1 MENENNEEIINE
13 NSNENILSNNDKE
26 VNTEEENLIE
36 NKINKS
42 LACSVH
48 FEQNDSENVN
58 EDENNGKS
66 LNNSTGSLK
75 SILKKSNNDL
85 NISSSSNKLNNNQS
99 SELLQKDEKESN
111 IQNEDHENNEKL
123 EENLNSGDNYES
135 SVSLKDNEFSSEYN
149 RQFDDNE
156 KALIGKLDSNQ
167 NLNSYIESI
176 KGTNNEELKEIENEI
191 QRNYKEEDEKTIHN
205 KTEAIISKVI
215 EGTENIDE
223 KEQTNLDKVIKNSI
237 KEISNN
243 PDETDANKECI
254 EKLKTAYSKLYK
266 ILTNSRNNELYLM
279 KRCHELT
286 TDIVANA
293 TKVQS
298 AIQMTYESRKSAI
311 LMKTELE
318 KAWKLLEI
326 SNQNEAIA
334 QDALL
339 QIKSDYTLVRR
350 LAVEA
355 GVPTESFINEGENDD
370 KNLDSNLDTVLKEKY
385 EVERKLIASNNK
397 ILDLENTQKDL
408 KKKIEQLMCNI
419 DDQRTSMMD
428 MKEQYIT
435 LQSKYNRLERNREE
449 DRQKLQKLESTV
461 EKKEKEIDDVHHE
474 IENYKEKEKDYE
486 QRLKDEK
493 YAHDLTHKE
502 KDEIE
507 QSLISANQEIEEHVI
522 TYTKITTEK
531 QNLKNELK
539 SIEEEYQKVKEDNK
553 NLNKSKESL
562 QKKFKQSEEIKLEN
576 ENQVALLKTVNGNVL
591 HEVDNLKKEISGLK
605 KQNEDLLRER
615 DLINKSYIKSL
626 KAIQRQTNLVKL
638 GEQTKKNLEFEIIKC
653 QEEAAKMRKII
664 YSLEKERDLK
674 VMEISHI
681 KELQESKE
689 EELKINNLQLLDSN
703 KKIVETE
710 KKLCEQQKLYESV
723 RADRNIYS
731 KNLIEAQD
739 EVQDLKQKYNILNH
753 QLEQLKEEV
762 TIKEHAIV
770 TSHFEISRLEK
781 EKDNLKFQI
790 SRIQQLYEKSQ
801 EMAQSQILEQNQL
814 RRVIIEA
821 DKEKLKQR
829 KELESLVQQRDFL
842 DNFQKKLND
851 EIVLLYEK
859 LKIQSSA
866 LSKGEMQ
873 YHDRIEDIRVLKLE
887 IKKLRS
893 EKALLQ
899 TETRNIAKLKA
910 EVFYLQK
917 EYLRETTKVKV
928 LEEELESPMNVH
940 RWRKLAAADPTSFEL
955 ITKTQTLQKRLIA
968 KTEEVVEKE
977 LLLQQTKKLY
987 EEVKEML
994 RRAPGPE
1001 VLMNL
1006 RKFKE
1011 ALRFKTREAKALA
1024 SELNMYHSQINEYKL
1039 EIERLNNEIQDLKKK
1054 FYAKIQRLSRKN
1066 NVNKIIPL
1074 DIKKNIGKIK
1084 RSGGGF
1090 KFDLSNSQNHDD
1102 ESEEMYTMTDQNVN
1116 NNNLVTV

>member
-1 MENENNEEIINE
+1 MENENYEKNINE
-13 NSNENILSNNDKE
+13 NSNENKSNNDE
-26 VNTEEENLIE
+26 NINNTEEED
-36 NKINKS
+36 INKNI
-42 LACSVH
+42 ACSVH
-48 FEQNDSENVN
+48 FEKNAQENIK
-58 EDENNGKS
+58 EDENEDKS
-66 LNNSTGSLK
+66 SVKSSNNSIGSLK
-75 SILKKSNNDL
+75 SILKKSNDL
-85 NISSSSNKLNNNQS
+85 NSSLSSNNLNSQS
-99 SELLQKDEKESN
+99 KELLQKDEN
-111 IQNEDHENNEKL
+111 ENNIKSDNMKSTD
-123 EENLNSGDNYES
+123 NLES
-135 SVSLKDNEFSSEYN
+135 SVSLKDNELSTKYTRE
-149 RQFDDNE
+149 FDDNE
-156 KALIGKLDSNQ
+156 KEIIGKLESNQ
-167 NLNSYIESI
+167 NLSSYIESLQ
-176 KGTNNEELKEIENEI
+176 GNNNEELKEIEDEI
-191 QRNYKEEDEKTIHN
+191 QRNYTEEDEKTIHN
-205 KTEAIISKVI
+205 KTEAIISKVV

-223 KEQTNLDKVIKNSI
+223 KEQTNLDEMIKNSI
-237 KEISNN
+237 IEISNTS
-243 PDETDANKECI
+243 DEVGSNNESV

-339 QIKSDYTLVRR
+339 QIKSDYTIIRR

-355 GVPTESFINEGENDD
+355 GVPTEAFLKEGENDNKSLD
-370 KNLDSNLDTVLKEKY
+370 TNLDAILKEKY
-385 EVERKLIASNNK
+385 EVERKLTASNNRVAE
-397 ILDLENTQKDL
+397 LENIQKEL
-408 KKKIEQLMCNI
+408 KRKIEQLMCNI
-419 DDQRTSMMD
+419 DDQRTSMME
-428 MKEQYIT
+428 MKEKYIT
-435 LQSKYNRLERNREE
+435 IQSKFNRLERNREE
-449 DRQKLQKLESTV
+449 DRQKLQKLKNTV
-461 EKKEKEIDDVHHE
+461 EKKEKEIEDVHHE

-493 YAHDLTHKE
+493 YARDLTHKE

-507 QSLISANQEIEEHVI
+507 QSLINANQEIEEHVI

-539 SIEEEYQKVKEDNK
+539 NIEEEFQKVKEDNK

-562 QKKFKQSEEIKLEN
+562 QKKYKQIEESKLEN

-591 HEVDNLKKEISGLK
+591 HEVDNLKKEISSLK

-653 QEEAAKMRKII
+653 QEEASKMRKII

-689 EELKINNLQLLDSN
+689 EEFKINNLQLIDSN
-703 KKIVETE
+703 KKIAETE

-859 LKIQSSA
+859 LKIQSSV

-910 EVFYLQK
+910 EIFYLQK

-1011 ALRFKTREAKALA
+1011 ALRYKTREAKALA

-1039 EIERLNNEIQDLKKK
+1039 EIERLNKEIQDLKKK
-1054 FYAKIQRLSRKN
+1054 FYSKIQRLSRKN
-1066 NVNKIIPL
+1066 TVSKIIPFE
-1074 DIKKNIGKIK
+1074 IKENIGKLK

-1090 KFDLSNSQNHDD
+1090 KFDLPSSQNHQ
-1102 ESEEMYTMTDQNVN
+1102 EREEIYAMAEHNVN
-1116 NNNLVTV
+1116 NSNLVSV